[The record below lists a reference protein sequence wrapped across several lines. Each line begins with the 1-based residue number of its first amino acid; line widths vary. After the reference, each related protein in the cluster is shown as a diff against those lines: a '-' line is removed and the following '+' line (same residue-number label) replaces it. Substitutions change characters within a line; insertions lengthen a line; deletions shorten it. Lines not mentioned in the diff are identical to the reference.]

1 MENNFLIK
9 RNLETVRENKKKTLD
24 FLVEEKFAEIFFL
37 AKDEYGITAGS
48 SEEEK
53 LFNLLENFKLKL
65 KNKCEKHFNV

>member
-9 RNLETVRENKKKTLD
+9 RNLETVRGNKKKTLD

-53 LFNLLENFKLKL
+53 LFNFLENFKLKL